1 MDCQFRG
8 AFTESDKE
16 RLEHATA
23 RYERARSATP
33 TPSTA
38 PTWAFVHFKTPYKGS
53 LYWGVRAE
61 DGYMVKARTA
71 RGLAA
76 AVDAAR
82 EENVRRRSQAIRQAS
97 RTISRSIQSDAA
109 ARG

>member
-1 MDCQFRG
+1 MECQFRG
-8 AFTESDKE
+8 VFTENDKE
-16 RLEHATA
+16 RLERAA
-23 RYERARSATP
+23 VRYERARRTAS
-33 TPSTA
+33 STA
-38 PTWAFVHFKTPYKGS
+38 PKRWAFVHFKTPYKGS

-82 EENVRRRSQAIRQAS
+82 EEKVQRRSRAIRHAS
-97 RTISRSIQSDAA
+97 RTIGRPIPSDAA
-109 ARG
+109 ASG

>member
-1 MDCQFRG
+1 MKCQFKG

-16 RLEHATA
+16 RLERAAA
-23 RYERARSATP
+23 RYERVQYPTAT
-33 TPSTA
+33 TLA
-38 PTWAFVHFKTPYKGS
+38 PRWAFVHFETPYKGS

-61 DGYMVKARTA
+61 DGYMVRARTA

-82 EENVRRRSQAIRQAS
+82 EEKVRRRSQAIRKAS
-97 RTISRSIQSDAA
+97 RTVSRSIHPDAA
-109 ARG
+109 VNR